1 MTSNIQK
8 EIDKLIELYFN
19 QPKVLYE
26 HLFASYHQLIE
37 ELIPYSL
44 SQEKNYF
51 YQNVVGDIIY
61 GHMFKCTNVRIK
73 PSTFDNDNEILG

>member
-1 MTSNIQK
+1 MPKDDKPKKEEEKQDLVSQENID
-8 EIDKLIELYFN
+8 EILKLYFK

-44 SQEKNYF
+44 SQEKNAF
-51 YQNVVGDIIY
+51 S
-61 GHMFKCTNVRIK
+61 
-73 PSTFDNDNEILG
+73 P